1 LTASALEKRLG
12 DQIQLM
18 KLVEDRLRPSVQI
31 DQQAIESYYRD
42 QLLPQLKK
50 AGDRAAPLT
59 EVFGRIKNLLAEKK
73 MNELLTGWLASLR
86 SGSHIG
92 TPQANSGEQNR

>member
-1 LTASALEKRLG
+1 
-12 DQIQLM
+12 
-18 KLVEDRLRPSVQI
+18 
-31 DQQAIESYYRD
+31 
-42 QLLPQLKK
+42 
-50 AGDRAAPLT
+50 
-59 EVFGRIKNLLAEKK
+59 